1 MISNLHVP
9 KKGGEWKAIKYL
21 LMSLVV
27 VACSFRFDLFG
38 ICVGFIGTWQEFS
51 CCLCEGSALF
61 LETLLFDWKVFW
73 ATEGLGKWHLFVMFM
88 GVQ

>member
-9 KKGGEWKAIKYL
+9 KKGGERKAIKYL

-27 VACSFRFDLFG
+27 VACSFHFDLFG
-38 ICVGFIGTWQEFS
+38 ICVGFVGTWFS

-61 LETLLFDWKVFW
+61 LETLLCDWKVFW
-73 ATEGLGKWHLFVMFM
+73 ATEGLGKWLLFIMFM